1 MAQHFFLKSKILPAT
16 VLILGLLSCSTKE
29 KQVSKTLFYSV
40 SSSESGIDFRNGLT
54 DTHEFNIIDYLYFYN
69 GAGVSAGDIN
79 NDGLV
84 DLYFTSN
91 QESNKL
97 YLNKGG
103 LQFED
108 ITKSAGVSGIGN
120 WKTGT
125 TMADV
130 NADGLLDIFI
140 CGVGNYKAFDGRNQ
154 LLINNGDLTFSER
167 TEEFGLAFQ
176 GFSTQTSF
184 FDFDNDGDLDMYLLN
199 HSVHTT
205 RSYGDRMLRYDT
217 DSLAGDRLY
226 QNELSQTGKTYFH
239 DVTMSAGIL
248 SSHIGYGLGVS
259 VADVNNDGFPDIY
272 VSNDFNENDYLYINQ
287 RNGTFRQEAEKS
299 LSHSS
304 RFSMGNDI
312 GDINNDG
319 WSDILT
325 LDMLPQAEEVIKAS
339 AGEDGYEIQ
348 QFKLSYGYQY
358 QVARNALQLNRGI
371 IEDQLRFTD
380 IAPFAKIEA
389 TDWSWAP
396 LLADFDNDGYKDIF
410 IANGIVKRPNDLDYI
425 NFISNDSIQRFASD
439 QQLIDKMPVGKAS
452 NYFYRNQ
459 RDLTFE
465 DVSKEWLGS
474 EPDLSNGAAY
484 ADLDNDGDLDVVVNR
499 INDEALILRNDLPID
514 SSFFV
519 KFKLEGDPKNG
530 FGIGARVIVYRGDDR
545 IVHEQLPSRG
555 WLSSSDYLIH
565 VGLGA
570 NKSIDSVA
578 IIWPGGMSQTL
589 KSISINQTI
598 PLRQSDATT
607 NWNFS
612 VPDKRATLF
621 IPIDNI
627 NFEHQENEFVAFNV
641 EPLIPHMLSTQG
653 PKISVGDINGD
664 RLDDFFI
671 GGASGQSGSLFVQGK
686 QGDFTASRQTVIDL
700 DSLAEDVASAFFDA
714 NSDGMPDL
722 IVVAGGQ
729 EFSGANINLK
739 PRLYLNSGTGK
750 FIKSKQSIPD
760 VFVNASCVKP
770 ADIDG
775 DGDLDLFIGGRALN
789 GQYGINPRSYILTNN
804 GNGNFID
811 ETSKFFPKTDLGA
824 IGMVTDA
831 IWLNLNGDK
840 KLDLIVVGEWM
851 PITVFIQNQSGVFQ
865 DQTEAYN
872 LLNTNGWWNAIS
884 SGDFDLDGDVDLIA
898 GNLGLNS
905 RLRASLTEPVSIFIG
920 DIDKNGSLDQILTYF
935 NKGVQ
940 YPFISRD
947 QLVKQVPSLKRKFLK
962 YENYKSVKLED
973 ILSQE
978 DIRNF
983 IRKDAYTF
991 SSLYLENKG
1000 NGKFSIHELPNEGQ
1014 FFPIF
1019 SMCVDDIN
1027 RDGRLDFLA
1036 SGNLFATQPDFGR
1049 YDAGLGLA
1057 MLGDGKGNFSTIS
1070 NSETGLLV
1078 NGEGR
1083 DIAVVR
1089 TSKSKKVYLFSQNN
1103 DILKAFKIN

>member
-1 MAQHFFLKSKILPAT
+1 VALHFFFKSKILPAT
-16 VLILGLLSCSTKE
+16 ALVFGLLSCSTKE
-29 KQVSKTLFYSV
+29 KQVSETLFYSV
-40 SSSESGIDFRNGLT
+40 LSSESGIDFRNRLT
-54 DTHEFNIIDYLYFYN
+54 DTDEFNIIDYLYFYN

-108 ITKSAGVSGIGN
+108 VTRSAGVSGVGN

-140 CGVGNYKAFDGRNQ
+140 CGVGNYKSFDGRNQ

-167 TEEFGLAFQ
+167 TEEFGLSFK

-199 HSVHTT
+199 HSVHTI
-205 RSYGDRMLRYDT
+205 RSYGDMMLRYET

-287 RNGTFRQEAEKS
+287 RNGTFRQEGERS

-371 IEDQLRFTD
+371 IQDQLRFTD

-410 IANGIVKRPNDLDYI
+410 ITNGIVKRPNDLDYI

-439 QQLIDKMPVGKAS
+439 RQLIDKMPVGKAS

-474 EPDLSNGAAY
+474 EPDLSNGAAF
-484 ADLDNDGDLDVVVNR
+484 ADFDNDGDLDVVVNR
-499 INDEALILRNDLPID
+499 INDEALIYRNDLPRD
-514 SSFFV
+514 SAFFV
-519 KFKLEGDPKNG
+519 KFKLEGELKNG

-578 IIWPGGMSQTL
+578 IIWPGGMSQIV

-612 VPDKRATLF
+612 APYKRATLF
-621 IPIDNI
+621 TPIDNI
-627 NFEHQENEFVAFNV
+627 KFEHQENEFVAFNV

-671 GGASGQSGSLFVQGK
+671 GGASGQSGSLFLQGK

-722 IVVAGGQ
+722 IVVGGGQ

-739 PRLYLNSGTGK
+739 PRLYLNSGTGN
-750 FIKSKQSIPD
+750 FVKSKQSIPD

-789 GQYGINPRSYILTNN
+789 GQYGLNPRSYILTNN

-811 ETSKFFPKTDLGA
+811 ETSKIFPTTDNGA

-872 LLNTNGWWNAIS
+872 LLSTNGWWNAIS
-884 SGDFDLDGDVDLIA
+884 SGDFDLDGDLDLIA

-920 DIDKNGSLDQILTYF
+920 DVDKNGSLDHILTYF

-978 DIRNF
+978 DVKNF

-1000 NGKFSIHELPNEGQ
+1000 NGKFSIHELPNEAQ
-1014 FFPIF
+1014 FFPVF
-1019 SMCVDDIN
+1019 SICVDDIN

-1036 SGNLFATQPDFGR
+1036 SGNLFAIQPDFGR

-1057 MLGDGKGNFSTIS
+1057 MLGDGKGNFSAFS

-1078 NGEGR
+1078 TGEGR

-1089 TSKSKKVYLFSQNN
+1089 TSKRKKVYLFSQNN